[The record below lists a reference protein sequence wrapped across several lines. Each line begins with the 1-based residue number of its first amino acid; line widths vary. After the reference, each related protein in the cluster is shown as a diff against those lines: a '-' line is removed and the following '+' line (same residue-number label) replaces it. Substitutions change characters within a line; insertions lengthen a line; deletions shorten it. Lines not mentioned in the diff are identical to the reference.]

1 MRQLH
6 IALHTQLT
14 WFGFI
19 QDSSKFIE
27 RPSTSLKLLL
37 EAAGHVRLRRGDVAG
52 MRTAGAV
59 VGVIQG
65 IGTGFTE
72 KNHEFMKNLT

>member
-1 MRQLH
+1 M
-6 IALHTQLT
+6 
-14 WFGFI
+14 
-19 QDSSKFIE
+19 